1 MLLLSS
7 YSENDNIINF
17 TAFNNFF
24 RQLWPDLFIFISF
37 VHFSSRKFASRIG
50 ASFSILMISI
60 YVLNYLL
67 CTFKD
72 MNPDMPRLLRGA
84 ELGDVSLL
92 RRMPN
97 VEVLALRIFSCVVG
111 TFTNI
116 QVHMRMTPRPG
127 TTICG
132 SHKELFRAGI
142 QPATRCTAA
151 SCPATAPTV
160 HINKIRTLGDFAG
173 CRRLRELY
181 VRKNE
186 ISDLHEI
193 RHLRR
198 LPELTSLWLDEN
210 PCTSQPHYRM
220 TVLRNLPNL
229 EKLDN
234 VPVQPDEAVN
244 ILVISDVLIH
254 PALCLVGRVVA
265 SATAGQGVSG
275 SILGSGEVLLG
286 FFRFFK
292 NFSVVARSLEMCPQE
307 SYGQYRRQRSCESSP
322 EREPEPY
329 VARPPPRHEVHTT
342 YSLLYNWPGSPT
354 RQEDERYEHPAMTR
368 SHYDSCG
375 QMSQRGSGEAWDERA
390 RPDRDRDMPR
400 DKDSACHYS
409 AVMQEHRGFTR
420 RPVAR
425 NSNLLS
431 AVLCLVKELDYP
443 SLEVAEMAVRYPPP
457 TLRTVAAGAT
467 AAEERL
473 VCLEH
478 GQAVLRARRVRDV
491 LAAYPRRGRR
501 ASATCRMDELANAQ

>member
-1 MLLLSS
+1 MARLTEEMVIARSKQSDL
-7 YSENDNIINF
+7 
-17 TAFNNFF
+17 TA
-24 RQLWPDLFIFISF
+24 I
-37 VHFSSRKFASRIG
+37 KK
-50 ASFSILMISI
+50 
-60 YVLNYLL
+60 LN
-67 CTFKD
+67 CW
-72 MNPDMPRLLRGA
+72 GA

-97 VEVLALRIFSCVVG
+97 VEVLALS
-111 TFTNI
+111 
-116 QVHMRMTPRPG
+116 
-127 TTICG
+127 
-132 SHKELFRAGI
+132 
-142 QPATRCTAA
+142 
-151 SCPATAPTV
+151 
-160 HINKIRTLGDFAG
+160 INKIRTLGDFAG

-234 VPVQPDEAVN
+234 VPVQPDEVQEAMRRGLH
-244 ILVISDVLIH
+244 IPDSDDEGY
-254 PALCLVGRVVA
+254 P
-265 SATAGQGVSG
+265 QQ
-275 SILGSGEVLLG
+275 
-286 FFRFFK
+286 
-292 NFSVVARSLEMCPQE
+292 QE

-329 VARPPPRHEVHTT
+329 VARPPPQHE
-342 YSLLYNWPGSPT
+342 WPGSPT

-368 SHYDSCG
+368 SHYDARSPDAGSLRHSLSMHSVKEYGYASNGECRYPAGGVTSPPYHDTYYDRSDRSESCG

-443 SLEVAEMAVRYPPP
+443 SLEVAEMAVR
-457 TLRTVAAGAT
+457 
-467 AAEERL
+467 
-473 VCLEH
+473 
-478 GQAVLRARRVRDV
+478 
-491 LAAYPRRGRR
+491 
-501 ASATCRMDELANAQ
+501 CRMDELANAQ